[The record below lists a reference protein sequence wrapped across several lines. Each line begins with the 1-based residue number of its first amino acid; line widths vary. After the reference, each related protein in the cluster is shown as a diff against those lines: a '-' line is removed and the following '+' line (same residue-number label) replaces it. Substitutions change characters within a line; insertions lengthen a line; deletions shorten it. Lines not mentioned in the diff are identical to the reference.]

1 MTQPSVQQSILKS
14 LCRNFRVSGALHS
27 FRPVPPVIFEA
38 GFSTYTATLKSISLT
53 LSGCQRRQPSSPL
66 ADAVSDEGTCV
77 TIMLSGFK
85 SRWQMLFLCK
95 YSVALNSCAIIDLTV
110 SSLRPFWTRLRS
122 ELPRISLTNWVK
134 VFSPAF
140 SRTK

>member
-1 MTQPSVQQSILKS
+1 MKLIYLTSMLSFGANGCWPVHRKYMTQPSVQQSILKS

-66 ADAVSDEGTCV
+66 PDAVQHVPQKILPHAHALPVLVRPPRSFPIPGATGTH
-77 TIMLSGFK
+77 
-85 SRWQMLFLCK
+85 
-95 YSVALNSCAIIDLTV
+95 ALDAAV
-110 SSLRPFWTRLRS
+110 RM
-122 ELPRISLTNWVK
+122 
-134 VFSPAF
+134 
-140 SRTK
+140 